1 MQDSGGPTLEQALA
15 KTEADAEATLKA
27 AKSVTRCVS
36 KFRAAAKVGSLRELR
51 TSIEL
56 ADKAIATLRQ
66 QFSNAKEGWNFDE
79 ERYLAGGLYS
89 REIIHVGQQMGVSI
103 YERDER
109 LYCYPVLIRVS
120 STDKA
125 VSIDRKRDS
134 RIRPS
139 VLVAR
144 LKELQRKPPPFRS
157 EAFLE
162 ALFKT
167 YSKAVAM
174 RAKGLP
180 QMSPVIQLL
189 DIYELLTLLPGQTR
203 EYTKQEFARDIYL
216 LHRSGV
222 DTTRSGTR
230 VRFPASTG
238 TKTPSKIITVITEE
252 GQERSYYGVSFTEGP
267 KEQ

>member
-1 MQDSGGPTLEQALA
+1 MQDSEHSSLEQALA
-15 KTEADAEATLKA
+15 KTEADAISTLKA
-27 AKSVTRCVS
+27 AESAARSIRKLRV
-36 KFRAAAKVGSLRELR
+36 AAKVGNLRELR
-51 TSIEL
+51 TSFEVAEKAL
-56 ADKAIATLRQ
+56 AILGQ
-66 QFSNAKEGWNFDE
+66 QFANTKEGWQFE
-79 ERYLAGGLYS
+79 EEAFFAEGLYS
-89 REIIHVGQQMGVSI
+89 KEIILTGQQLGVRI

-109 LYCYPVLIRVS
+109 LYCYPALIRVS
-120 STDKA
+120 ASEKA
-125 VSIDRKRDS
+125 VFIDRKREN

-144 LKELQRKPPPFRS
+144 LKELQRKPPLFKP

-180 QMSPVIQLL
+180 QISPVIQLL

-203 EYTKQEFARDIYL
+203 EYTRQEFARDIYL
-216 LHRSGV
+216 LHRSGI
-222 DTTRSGTR
+222 DTTRSGAM

-238 TKTPSKIITVITEE
+238 TKTPSKVITVITEE
-252 GQERSYYGVSFTEGP
+252 GEERSYYGISFTEAA

>member
-27 AKSVTRCVS
+27 AQSVTRSVG
-36 KFRAAAKVGSLRELR
+36 KIRAAAKVGSLRELR
-51 TSIEL
+51 ASMEL

-66 QFSNAKEGWNFDE
+66 QFANTREGWSFDE
-79 ERYLAGGLYS
+79 EHYLADGLYS
-89 REIIHVGQQMGVSI
+89 REVIRAGQQMGVKI
-103 YERDER
+103 HERDER

-120 STDKA
+120 PADRA
-125 VSIDRKRDS
+125 VSIDRKRES
-134 RIRPS
+134 RLRPS

-144 LKELQRKPPPFRS
+144 LKESQRKPPLFRP

-162 ALFKT
+162 ALFKA

-180 QMSPVIQLL
+180 QMSPVIPLL

-203 EYTKQEFARDIYL
+203 EYTRQEFARDIYL
-216 LHRSGV
+216 LHRSGI
-222 DTTRSGTR
+222 DTTRSGAM

-238 TKTPSKIITVITEE
+238 TKTPSKTITVITEE
-252 GQERSYYGVSFTEGP
+252 GEERSYYGISFAEDSG
-267 KEQ
+267 ER